1 MSLPSQNGKIA
12 LVTGATAG
20 IGMET
25 AIELAAAGAQVVITG
40 REDTRCRRAL
50 EEIKKRS
57 GSTKVDYMLCDFESQ
72 AETRRLAAEF
82 LEKYP
87 ALHILV
93 NNAGTVYPS
102 RELTA
107 DRIEKTFAVN
117 HLGYFLLTNLLLD
130 RVIASAPARIV
141 CVASTGH
148 LRGTMDFDDL
158 GFERGGYSIMGAY
171 SRSKLGN
178 VMFVNELA
186 RRLAGKNVVV
196 NSLHPG
202 AVATNIWSHAQWWA
216 RPILSLAKRLV
227 FVSIKEGADTMVWLA
242 TAPEAAE
249 VTGKYFYK
257 RKPRSINPLAED
269 AALNAKLWDV
279 SAKLTGLA

>member
-1 MSLPSQNGKIA
+1 MSIPSQNGKIA

-20 IGMET
+20 IGLET
-25 AIELAAAGAQVVITG
+25 AVALAKAGAQVVITG
-40 REDTRCRRAL
+40 RDENRTRKAL
-50 EEIKKRS
+50 EEIRKRS
-57 GSTKVDYMLCDFESQ
+57 GSQLVDYMLCDFESQ

-93 NNAGTVYPS
+93 NNAGTVYPK

-107 DRIEKTFAVN
+107 DGIEKTFAVN

-141 CVASTGH
+141 VVASTGH
-148 LRGTMDFDDL
+148 LNGTMDLDDL
-158 GFERGGYSIMGAY
+158 GFERGGYSVMTSY

-178 VMFVNELA
+178 VLFTNELA
-186 RRLAGKNVVV
+186 RRLAGKNVTI

-202 AVATNIWSHAQWWA
+202 AVATNIWSHAPWFT
-216 RPILSLAKRLV
+216 RPIFALAKRLV
-227 FVSIKEGADTMVWLA
+227 FVSIEEGADTMIWLA
-242 TAPEAAE
+242 TAAE
-249 VTGKYFYK
+249 VEGVTGKYFYK
-257 RKPRSINPLAED
+257 RKPRRTNPLAD
-269 AALNAKLWDV
+269 DTSLAKKLWDA
-279 SAKLTGLA
+279 SAKLTKLA